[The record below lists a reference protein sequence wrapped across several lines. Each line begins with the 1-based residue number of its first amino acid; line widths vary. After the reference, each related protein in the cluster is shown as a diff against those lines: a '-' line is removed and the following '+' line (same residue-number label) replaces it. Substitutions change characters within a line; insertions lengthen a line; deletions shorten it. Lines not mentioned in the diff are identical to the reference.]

1 MGGFVFIVVVISPLV
16 KLRSARTRW
25 SLQSQL
31 FFVFVFVSLFHFS
44 TKRARFQLLHALY
57 WQKSADHCC
66 VLFVQ
71 PVTVTQWAHW
81 VWSVTPVAASVR
93 VNPTWLVDTV
103 TSVRQ
108 EHMDLAPRDASVCF
122 FSFSPPLQVDK
133 TVTTK
138 WLRPSDLLLY
148 KKHMSWH
155 LWLMF
160 GR

>member
-16 KLRSARTRW
+16 KLRSARARW

-122 FSFSPPLQVDK
+122 FPSLLHYKLTKQLRQSGVDHQIYFFIRSIC
-133 TVTTK
+133 
-138 WLRPSDLLLY
+138 LDICD
-148 KKHMSWH
+148 
-155 LWLMF
+155 
-160 GR
+160 